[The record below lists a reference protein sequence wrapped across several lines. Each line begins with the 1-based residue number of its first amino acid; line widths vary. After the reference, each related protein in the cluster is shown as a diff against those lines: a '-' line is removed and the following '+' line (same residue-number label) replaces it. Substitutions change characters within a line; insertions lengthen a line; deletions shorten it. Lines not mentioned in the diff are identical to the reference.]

1 MSEPLTP
8 PDCDLRGM
16 DFIPFEVQYWRDSN
30 LSLYATDE
38 EFRAGITLVWAS
50 WHQVPAASIPSDD
63 QALMALCGLGRKASL
78 EDWLRIKDGA
88 LRDWVLCDD
97 GRYYH
102 RQIAQSALKA
112 WAARTRYRATPT
124 DGNAARGNATP
135 KSNTERL
142 QRFRFEHKTLRNALK
157 AHYGIH
163 VAYNASISE
172 VQATIA
178 TARTRNPE
186 IAVAEKPSTESALAE
201 WDVHQAGVMVPAN
214 RLATTETRT
223 PETEIRFSPETPFAE
238 TAVTGQQ
245 EVVIGREREIV
256 QEELLLLQ
264 GEKTETRNGNSNGNG
279 AIGVSAD
286 VGTPHGHPSLDMV
299 PDDEDADGG
308 FLVPLD
314 PSRPKRQR
322 ALSCPINE
330 LVRLYLDKMP
340 SNPRIQ
346 HVTTKRRRL
355 ITQGW
360 QEASKIEAAPF
371 CRYQTVQEGLQAWA
385 DFFETCAES
394 SFLTGK
400 APPREPGKP
409 PFMADIEFL
418 MKPDNIVKCLENKYH
433 RGN

>member
-1 MSEPLTP
+1 
-8 PDCDLRGM
+8 
-16 DFIPFEVQYWRDSN
+16 
-30 LSLYATDE
+30 
-38 EFRAGITLVWAS
+38 
-50 WHQVPAASIPSDD
+50 
-63 QALMALCGLGRKASL
+63 MALCGLGRKASL
-78 EDWLRIKDGA
+78 EDWLRIKNGA

-124 DGNAARGNATP
+124 DGNAARSNATP

-142 QRFRFEHKTLRNALK
+142 QRFRFEHKTLRAALK
-157 AHYGIH
+157 RHYGIH
-163 VAYNASISE
+163 VAYNAPISE
-172 VQATIA
+172 VQAAIA

-186 IAVAEKPSTESALAE
+186 IAEAEKPSTESTLAE
-201 WDVHQAGVMVPAN
+201 WDALQAGAVMPAN
-214 RLATTETRT
+214 RPASPETQA
-223 PETEIRFSPETPFAE
+223 PETETRFSPETPLAE
-238 TAVTGQQ
+238 TAVSGQQ
-245 EVVIGREREIV
+245 VVVIGRERDIV
-256 QEELLLLQ
+256 QEELLLQ
-264 GEKTETRNGNSNGNG
+264 GEKSATRNGNGNGNSNGNG
-279 AIGVSAD
+279 VFGVSAD

-299 PDDEDADGG
+299 PDEEDADGG

-314 PSRPKRQR
+314 PNRPKRQR

-355 ITQGW
+355 IAQGW

-385 DFFETCAES
+385 EFFETCAES

-409 PFMADIEFL
+409 PFVADIEFL